1 MRRNSIICAI
11 LALFLTSL
19 VVTAVAEARAGGGFS
34 GGSRGSRSYSAPR
47 SPSAP
52 ASPSSPTSPQR
63 GFSSPTQPQRPGFGF
78 GGMGGMIGGFLLG
91 GLLGGLLFGGLG
103 HGFGGLGGIGL
114 MDILLIAGIGY
125 LAFAFFRRRQPQP
138 AYAGAPGRSE
148 WAPTETAMPER
159 PMAMGSAAGPA
170 VGPTVGSVDEDL
182 DRGIAAIRTMDAGFT
197 PVRFA
202 EISRTIFLR
211 VQSAWTARDLGPVR
225 ADLTEEMAG
234 SLETDLARL
243 KTLRRVNKLDKLS
256 VESAEVTEAW
266 QEYGNDFV
274 TVRFRASVLDYTLD
288 ETTGAVVEG
297 SNTLPTGF
305 DEYWTFVRSVGP
317 NPWRLSAIQQPS

>member
-1 MRRNSIICAI
+1 MMRRSSIVCAI
-11 LALFLTSL
+11 FALFLTSL

-52 ASPSSPTSPQR
+52 ASPTQR

-103 HGFGGLGGIGL
+103 HGLGGLGGIGL

-159 PMAMGSAAGPA
+159 PMAMGSTVAPAVGPA
-170 VGPTVGSVDEDL
+170 VGLIDEDL
-182 DRGIAAIRTMDAGFT
+182 DRGIAAIRTMDPAFT

-202 EISRTIFLR
+202 EISRAAFLR

-225 ADLTEEMAG
+225 VDLTEEMAG

-243 KTLRRVNKLDKLS
+243 KTLRRVNRLDKLT
-256 VESAEVTEAW
+256 VETAEVTEAW
-266 QEYGNDFV
+266 QESGKDFV
-274 TVRFRASVLDYTLD
+274 TVRFRASVLDYTID

-297 SNTLPTGF
+297 SKTVPSGF
-305 DEYWTFVRSVGP
+305 DEYWTFVRPVGP
-317 NPWRLSAIQQPS
+317 NPWQLSAIQQPSS

>member
-1 MRRNSIICAI
+1 MMRRSSIVCAI
-11 LALFLTSL
+11 FALFLTSL
-19 VVTAVAEARAGGGFS
+19 VATAVAEARAGGGFS

-52 ASPSSPTSPQR
+52 ASPTSPQR
-63 GFSSPTQPQRPGFGF
+63 GLSSPTQPQRPGFGF

-103 HGFGGLGGIGL
+103 HGLGGLGGIGL

-138 AYAGAPGRSE
+138 AYAGVPGRSE

-159 PMAMGSAAGPA
+159 PIAA
-170 VGPTVGSVDEDL
+170 VGVVDEDL
-182 DRGIAAIRTMDAGFT
+182 DRGIAAIRMMDLAFT
-197 PVRFA
+197 PLRFA
-202 EISRTIFLR
+202 EISRAVFVR

-225 ADLTEEMAG
+225 VDLTEEMAG

-243 KTLRRVNKLDKLS
+243 KTLRRVNRLDKLT
-256 VESAEVTEAW
+256 VETAEVTEAW
-266 QEYGNDFV
+266 QESGKDFV
-274 TVRFRASVLDYTLD
+274 TVRFRASVLDYTID

-297 SNTLPTGF
+297 SKTIPSGF
-305 DEYWTFVRSVGP
+305 DEYWTFVRPVGP
-317 NPWRLSAIQQPS
+317 NPWQLSAIQQPS

>member
-1 MRRNSIICAI
+1 MRRNSIIGAI

-19 VVTAVAEARAGGGFS
+19 VVTAVAEARAGGGIS

-63 GFSSPTQPQRPGFGF
+63 SLSQPQRPGFGW

-103 HGFGGLGGIGL
+103 HGLGGFGL

-159 PMAMGSAAGPA
+159 PMATGSMVGPA
-170 VGPTVGSVDEDL
+170 VGPAVGVVDEDL
-182 DRGIAAIRTMDAGFT
+182 DRGIAAIRMMDAAFT

-202 EISRTIFLR
+202 GISRDVFLR

-234 SLETDLARL
+234 SLETDLTRL
-243 KTLRRVNKLDKLS
+243 KTLRRVNRLDKLT
-256 VESAEVTEAW
+256 VETAEVTEAW
-266 QEYGNDFV
+266 QEYGKDFV
-274 TVRFRASVLDYTLD
+274 TVRFRASVFDYTLD

-297 SNTLPTGF
+297 SNTVPTGF
-305 DEYWTFVRSVGP
+305 DEFWTFVRPVGP
-317 NPWRLSAIQQPS
+317 NPWQLSAIQQPS